1 MSDFSI
7 VDGVLNKYQG
17 NETEIVLPDNV
28 ITVGGFAFSE
38 CKAVEKIVIPEG
50 TIAINGYAFADCKNL
65 KTLVIPKSVTR
76 IGMVAFRSCWNL
88 TEILMPGVTQLGDDA
103 FYDCRYLEM
112 VYAPLLAFD
121 NSNIQ
126 KKKEQALRA
135 FIHHRKD
142 YSDET
147 VVDGYRKYLLS
158 RKKYVLP
165 EIFANDLADT
175 IRDFD
180 YGKKITA
187 KNIDSEFLG
196 PAMSVN
202 ATNCVAYLLDWKA
215 RNLKE
220 KSAGAKKPQDQIKDP
235 FSAAEM
241 KKVWAYEKDEDGTVI
256 LSNYKGVD
264 TKIDIP
270 ARIGNDSVTS
280 IGEYAFS
287 PQRSRRPSKQ
297 AEVLNKVD
305 KVTIPSNIKRIGN
318 GAFYMCWGLKEVFV
332 SYGVES
338 IGNDA
343 FYACDAL
350 KKITIPASVKEIGKD
365 AFTHCFNLSIVAE
378 EGTYAQTYAKENDI
392 PFCIL

>member
-1 MSDFSI
+1 M
-7 VDGVLNKYQG
+7 
-17 NETEIVLPDNV
+17 
-28 ITVGGFAFSE
+28 
-38 CKAVEKIVIPEG
+38 
-50 TIAINGYAFADCKNL
+50 
-65 KTLVIPKSVTR
+65 
-76 IGMVAFRSCWNL
+76 
-88 TEILMPGVTQLGDDA
+88 
-103 FYDCRYLEM
+103 
-112 VYAPLLAFD
+112 
-121 NSNIQ
+121 
-126 KKKEQALRA
+126 
-135 FIHHRKD
+135 
-142 YSDET
+142 
-147 VVDGYRKYLLS
+147 
-158 RKKYVLP
+158 
-165 EIFANDLADT
+165 
-175 IRDFD
+175 
-180 YGKKITA
+180 
-187 KNIDSEFLG
+187 
-196 PAMSVN
+196 
-202 ATNCVAYLLDWKA
+202 AYLLDWKA

-241 KKVWAYEKDEDGTVI
+241 KKLWAYEKDEDGTVI